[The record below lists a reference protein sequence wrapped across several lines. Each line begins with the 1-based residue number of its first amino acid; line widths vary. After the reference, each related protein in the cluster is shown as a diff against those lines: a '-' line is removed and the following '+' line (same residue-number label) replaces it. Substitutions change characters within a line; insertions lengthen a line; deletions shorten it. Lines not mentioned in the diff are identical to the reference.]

1 MKMIFSKE
9 MMMDEPNFEKMSR
22 QELAYFMVANRN
34 TPEEIEARRVY
45 IRRMLEKAE
54 KQGVELHQ

>member
-1 MKMIFSKE
+1 MKMIFLEE
-9 MMMDEPNFEKMSR
+9 MMMDKPNFEKMSR